1 MIQLQDT
8 VEFLFNTRARDRL
21 FVFGIGDISKA
32 GYAAGF
38 PSDIAFFMVGAWGLP
53 ASFGIGL
60 AMANPNLRIVVIDG
74 DGAFLHSP
82 NHLSL
87 LASLRV
93 SNYHS
98 VIINNGVYRSSGGQR
113 IMALDQ
119 GIEIRKI
126 ISAHGFS
133 NIECLSHQNELP
145 QLNRVSPGPAFTIVR
160 ATAGKNHYSRVPMEE
175 VRNSFTPSKRM
186 WGETK
191 GR

>member
-1 MIQLQDT
+1 MIQLHDT
-8 VEFLFNTRARDRL
+8 VEFLFKTRARDQL

-38 PSDIAFFMVGAWGLP
+38 PTDIAFFMVGAWGLP

-60 AMANPNLRIVVIDG
+60 AIANPNARIVVIDG

-87 LASLRV
+87 LASLQV
-93 SNYHS
+93 TNYHF
-98 VIINNGVYRSSGGQR
+98 VIVNNGIYRSSGGQR

-119 GIEIRKI
+119 GIEIEKI

-133 NIECLSHQNELP
+133 NIECLSDQNELP
-145 QLNRVSPGPAFTIVR
+145 QMNRESPGPAFTVVR
-160 ATAGKNHYSRVPMEE
+160 TTASQNRYPRVPLEE
-175 VRNSFTPSKRM
+175 VRNSFTPSMHTCSRM
-186 WGETK
+186 TED
-191 GR
+191 